1 MSTRRRWAKSRSP
14 QVLRPAL
21 NSIRKENLVPIRRIR
36 VFPDPI
42 LRKKC
47 RVVRRAEM
55 YKARDLAFDMI
66 ETMDGAGG
74 VGLAAN
80 QVGALQRV
88 ITLHLPGDE
97 SAIVLINPEI
107 RDTEGEREIV
117 EGCLSFPGYEGMV
130 KRAVTV
136 KARWLDENG
145 SKMKITTEELFAQA
159 LEHEVDHLN
168 GILYVDHLLAHEK
181 LVAAGTHVEED
192 EPHMHDVELE
202 VHADHSDDDEE
213 EPEESDIE
221 MVHTTVKFSDLYSE
235 SSVDQMQY
243 DLREAGYVIDDA
255 ESEDDSSDHVHTHD
269 HVESDD
275 PHLHGGVLLD
285 ADHKH

>member
-1 MSTRRRWAKSRSP
+1 MG
-14 QVLRPAL
+14 
-21 NSIRKENLVPIRRIR
+21 IRRIR

-47 RVVRRAEM
+47 RVVRRVDDRVKE
-55 YKARDLAFDMI
+55 LASDMI

-74 VGLAAN
+74 IGLAAN

-88 ITLHLPGDE
+88 VTLHLPGDE
-97 SAIVLINPEI
+97 EAIVLVNPEI
-107 RDTEGEREIV
+107 RETEGEREIV

-130 KRAVTV
+130 KRSVLV

-145 SKMKITTEELFAQA
+145 SKMKVTAEELFAQA
-159 LEHEVDHLN
+159 IEHEVDHLN

-181 LVAAGTHVEED
+181 LAAAGTYVEQD

-202 VHADHSDDDEE
+202 VHADHSDEGE

-221 MVHTTVKFSDLYSE
+221 VVHTTVKFSDLYSD
-235 SSVDQMQY
+235 SSISQMQY
-243 DLREAGYVIDDA
+243 DLRQAGYVVDEPAPEVQYGHDH
-255 ESEDDSSDHVHTHD
+255 DSGHA

-275 PHLHGGVLLD
+275 PHLDGGVLLD
-285 ADHKH
+285 PDHRH

>member
-1 MSTRRRWAKSRSP
+1 MS
-14 QVLRPAL
+14 
-21 NSIRKENLVPIRRIR
+21 IRRIR

-47 RVVRRAEM
+47 RVVRRVDDKVRE
-55 YKARDLAFDMI
+55 LAYDMV
-66 ETMDGAGG
+66 ETMDAAGG

-80 QVGALQRV
+80 QVGALPRV
-88 ITLHLPGDE
+88 VTIHLPGDE
-97 SAIVLINPEI
+97 DAIILVNPEI
-107 RDTEGEREIV
+107 RETEGEREIV

-130 KRAVTV
+130 KRSVTV

-181 LVAAGTHVEED
+181 LVAAGTHAEEG
-192 EPHMHDVELE
+192 EPHMHDVEVE
-202 VHADHSDDDEE
+202 VHADHSDEDV

-221 MVHTTVKFSDLYSE
+221 VVHSTIKFSDLYSE
-235 SSVDQMQY
+235 SSLDQMQY
-243 DLREAGYVIDDA
+243 DLRQAGYVIETPKDA
-255 ESEDDSSDHVHTHD
+255 GHTHD

-275 PHLHGGVLLD
+275 PHLDGGVILD
-285 ADHKH
+285 PDRSH

>member
-1 MSTRRRWAKSRSP
+1 M
-14 QVLRPAL
+14 
-21 NSIRKENLVPIRRIR
+21 
-36 VFPDPI
+36 FPDPI

-55 YKARDLAFDMI
+55 DKARELAFDMI
-66 ETMDGAGG
+66 ETMDAASG

-97 SAIVLINPEI
+97 DAIVLINPEI
-107 RDTEGEREIV
+107 RDTEGEREII

-130 KRAVTV
+130 KRSITV

-168 GILYVDHLLAHEK
+168 GILYIDHLLAHEK
-181 LVAAGTHVEED
+181 LAAAGSHVEED

-202 VHADHSDDDEE
+202 VHADHSDEDV

-221 MVHTTVKFSDLYSE
+221 VVHSTIKFSDLYSE
-235 SSVDQMQY
+235 SAVDQMSY
-243 DLREAGYVIDDA
+243 DLRREGFLA
-255 ESEDDSSDHVHTHD
+255 EKSESDDSEHTHD

-275 PHLHGGVLLD
+275 PHLDGGVLLD
-285 ADHKH
+285 PEHTH